1 MLWHRHRLVQ
11 NAHADHE
18 SAAGAGHERRQ
29 ALENKVV
36 ERTGACGVGELP
48 LAFWASRRRQE
59 LNEVVLTVLSSETK
73 PLLRD
78 RNNCLILLKRRRT
91 GRTLQLLTEMFKSPL
106 RRRNPRVDGP
116 RRIVTDVLLVA
127 AFKFSYPVAVK
138 STIFRGAPI
147 DLARTGFIELLP
159 SGNLEAMP
167 EPHCPFCPAK

>member
-1 MLWHRHRLVQ
+1 MYRNQQR
-11 NAHADHE
+11 
-18 SAAGAGHERRQ
+18 AAGSGDNLLNLGRAE
-29 ALENKVV
+29 LEK
-36 ERTGACGVGELP
+36 LP

-138 STIFRGAPI
+138 STIFRGTPI
-147 DLARTGFIELLP
+147 DLARTGFIEPLASCQAETWKRCPNLTVPFVRQNKQIQVLKGRRVRRP
-159 SGNLEAMP
+159 SP
-167 EPHCPFCPAK
+167 